1 MGSPSR
7 RTQREIPL
15 ISYLCSS
22 QTLAASSSSS
32 AFQEQISRSETIDW
46 IHRAHTHTAS
56 PFIPF
61 HVARSLV
68 LRDPLVKCLG
78 LMQAYA
84 PRPRASPGIL
94 GLRCSDHQLCNP
106 IAPGS
111 LHYETTIRNIQHVT
125 TQAKTTDFAAQNLPD
140 QITRDHV
147 WKIHGVSS
155 RTLRRR

>member
-1 MGSPSR
+1 MSSFNTLRYCVDGKGRGHARAVNHLHGSSTLTGWDGMGSPSR

-94 GLRCSDHQLCNP
+94 GLRCSDHQLCDP

-111 LHYETTIRNIQHVT
+111 LH
-125 TQAKTTDFAAQNLPD
+125 
-140 QITRDHV
+140 
-147 WKIHGVSS
+147 
-155 RTLRRR
+155 